1 MEKDVKE
8 FSTANEKLIQVD
20 IEKEMRESFLQ
31 YSMAVL
37 VSRALPD
44 VRDGMK
50 PVHRRIIYTMNEADN
65 TSSKPYR
72 KCAYTVGEVLGKY
85 HPHGDASVYDALVR
99 LAQDFS
105 MRYPL
110 IDGHGNFGSV
120 DGDPPAAYRYTEARM
135 AKIASELL
143 KDIKKDTIDWGK
155 NYDDK
160 LDEPTVLPVKFPNL
174 LVNGSVGIAV
184 GMATNIPPHNL
195 NEVCDAI
202 VARMD
207 NPECGIEEILQY
219 IKGPDFPTGG
229 IIMGY
234 SGIRSAYYTGRGK
247 ITLRGKAEIVEEG
260 NHSRIIVT
268 EIPYMVNKSKLL
280 ETTGQLMRDKR
291 IEGISNLRDESD
303 KDGMRIVY
311 ELKRDVNAQVVLNK
325 LYSFTQLQDTVGVI
339 MIALVNGEPK
349 QLTLLEILD
358 NYIAFQKQI
367 ITRRTAFDLKKAK
380 ERAHILQGF
389 LLAIDNID
397 EVISILRSSKS
408 VQEGKER
415 LMERFKE
422 DDLAKLL
429 QRAMGENYK
438 DVHFEHEI
446 GLSEEQADAIVQM
459 RLGQLTGLERDKV
472 ISELAE
478 IMEKINKYRYEVEIG
493 EYNLSR
499 LNGFDIVFRSPSV
512 LPTREELVTAANKG
526 AIITSEIEMVLK
538 LAPCK
543 IIGVTGTEGKTTTT
557 SIIYE
562 ILKSS
567 GKNCFLGGNIGK
579 PIFTEIKNM
588 KPEDIVVLELSSF
601 QLMGMEVSPDISVVT
616 NMYPDHLNIHSSY
629 EEYQQAKK
637 NIFLHQNENG
647 VVILNY
653 DNEITRKF
661 ADEVKSNL
669 VYFSSLQKLKN
680 GYVYDRKDETIK
692 RYANGKSENI
702 LKKQEIKLR
711 GIHNYENICAALA
724 ATASIV
730 DEKSQIKAIK
740 EFNGV
745 EHRLEFVRELNGVKY
760 YNDSIGTSPAST
772 IAGLNAFDENIIL
785 LAGGSDKGLDYT
797 EIGETIAKKV
807 RVLLLTG
814 PTAEKI
820 ENATKLAMN
829 KAGKETV
836 EIIHCKDLQEAVS
849 TANEK
854 AKSGEIVLM
863 SPASASFDAF
873 KNFIERGIKFKEFV
887 NNL

>member
-1 MEKDVKE
+1 MEYINKKLEE
-8 FSTANEKLIQVD
+8 FNK
-20 IEKEMRESFLQ
+20 FLD
-31 YSMAVL
+31 SKKVAII
-37 VSRALPD
+37 
-44 VRDGMK
+44 GMG
-50 PVHRRIIYTMNEADN
+50 V
-65 TSSKPYR
+65 
-72 KCAYTVGEVLGKY
+72 
-85 HPHGDASVYDALVR
+85 
-99 LAQDFS
+99 
-105 MRYPL
+105 
-110 IDGHGNFGSV
+110 
-120 DGDPPAAYRYTEARM
+120 
-135 AKIASELL
+135 
-143 KDIKKDTIDWGK
+143 
-155 NYDDK
+155 
-160 LDEPTVLPVKFPNL
+160 
-174 LVNGSVGIAV
+174 
-184 GMATNIPPHNL
+184 
-195 NEVCDAI
+195 
-202 VARMD
+202 
-207 NPECGIEEILQY
+207 
-219 IKGPDFPTGG
+219 
-229 IIMGY
+229 
-234 SGIRSAYYTGRGK
+234 
-247 ITLRGKAEIVEEG
+247 
-260 NHSRIIVT
+260 
-268 EIPYMVNKSKLL
+268 
-280 ETTGQLMRDKR
+280 
-291 IEGISNLRDESD
+291 SNLPLLDYFYDKNAKVTVFDKNTPSD
-303 KDGMRIVY
+303 
-311 ELKRDVNAQVVLNK
+311 
-325 LYSFTQLQDTVGVI
+325 
-339 MIALVNGEPK
+339 
-349 QLTLLEILD
+349 
-358 NYIAFQKQI
+358 
-367 ITRRTAFDLKKAK
+367 
-380 ERAHILQGF
+380 
-389 LLAIDNID
+389 
-397 EVISILRSSKS
+397 
-408 VQEGKER
+408 
-415 LMERFKE
+415 
-422 DDLAKLL
+422 
-429 QRAMGENYK
+429 
-438 DVHFEHEI
+438 
-446 GLSEEQADAIVQM
+446 
-459 RLGQLTGLERDKV
+459 
-472 ISELAE
+472 E

-740 EFNGV
+740 QFNGV

>member
-1 MEKDVKE
+1 MEYINKKLEE
-8 FSTANEKLIQVD
+8 FNK
-20 IEKEMRESFLQ
+20 FLD
-31 YSMAVL
+31 SKKVAII
-37 VSRALPD
+37 
-44 VRDGMK
+44 GMG
-50 PVHRRIIYTMNEADN
+50 V
-65 TSSKPYR
+65 
-72 KCAYTVGEVLGKY
+72 
-85 HPHGDASVYDALVR
+85 
-99 LAQDFS
+99 
-105 MRYPL
+105 
-110 IDGHGNFGSV
+110 
-120 DGDPPAAYRYTEARM
+120 
-135 AKIASELL
+135 
-143 KDIKKDTIDWGK
+143 
-155 NYDDK
+155 
-160 LDEPTVLPVKFPNL
+160 
-174 LVNGSVGIAV
+174 
-184 GMATNIPPHNL
+184 
-195 NEVCDAI
+195 
-202 VARMD
+202 
-207 NPECGIEEILQY
+207 
-219 IKGPDFPTGG
+219 
-229 IIMGY
+229 
-234 SGIRSAYYTGRGK
+234 
-247 ITLRGKAEIVEEG
+247 
-260 NHSRIIVT
+260 
-268 EIPYMVNKSKLL
+268 
-280 ETTGQLMRDKR
+280 
-291 IEGISNLRDESD
+291 SNLPLLDYFYDKNAKVTVFDKNTPSD
-303 KDGMRIVY
+303 
-311 ELKRDVNAQVVLNK
+311 
-325 LYSFTQLQDTVGVI
+325 
-339 MIALVNGEPK
+339 
-349 QLTLLEILD
+349 
-358 NYIAFQKQI
+358 
-367 ITRRTAFDLKKAK
+367 
-380 ERAHILQGF
+380 
-389 LLAIDNID
+389 
-397 EVISILRSSKS
+397 
-408 VQEGKER
+408 
-415 LMERFKE
+415 
-422 DDLAKLL
+422 
-429 QRAMGENYK
+429 
-438 DVHFEHEI
+438 
-446 GLSEEQADAIVQM
+446 
-459 RLGQLTGLERDKV
+459 
-472 ISELAE
+472 E

-499 LNGFDIVFRSPSV
+499 LNGFDIIFRSPSV

-669 VYFSSLQKLKN
+669 VFFSSLEKLEN

-692 RYANGKSENI
+692 SYVNGKSKNI

-724 ATASIV
+724 ATAPIV
-730 DEKSQIKAIK
+730 DEKDQIKAIK

-820 ENATKLAMN
+820 ENATKLAMS
-829 KAGKETV
+829 KSGKETV

-849 TANEK
+849 MANEK

>member
-1 MEKDVKE
+1 MEYINKKLEE
-8 FSTANEKLIQVD
+8 FNK
-20 IEKEMRESFLQ
+20 FLD
-31 YSMAVL
+31 SKKVAII
-37 VSRALPD
+37 
-44 VRDGMK
+44 GMG
-50 PVHRRIIYTMNEADN
+50 V
-65 TSSKPYR
+65 
-72 KCAYTVGEVLGKY
+72 
-85 HPHGDASVYDALVR
+85 
-99 LAQDFS
+99 
-105 MRYPL
+105 
-110 IDGHGNFGSV
+110 
-120 DGDPPAAYRYTEARM
+120 
-135 AKIASELL
+135 
-143 KDIKKDTIDWGK
+143 
-155 NYDDK
+155 
-160 LDEPTVLPVKFPNL
+160 
-174 LVNGSVGIAV
+174 
-184 GMATNIPPHNL
+184 
-195 NEVCDAI
+195 
-202 VARMD
+202 
-207 NPECGIEEILQY
+207 
-219 IKGPDFPTGG
+219 
-229 IIMGY
+229 
-234 SGIRSAYYTGRGK
+234 
-247 ITLRGKAEIVEEG
+247 
-260 NHSRIIVT
+260 
-268 EIPYMVNKSKLL
+268 
-280 ETTGQLMRDKR
+280 
-291 IEGISNLRDESD
+291 SNLPLLDYFYDKNAKVTVFDKNTPSD
-303 KDGMRIVY
+303 
-311 ELKRDVNAQVVLNK
+311 
-325 LYSFTQLQDTVGVI
+325 
-339 MIALVNGEPK
+339 
-349 QLTLLEILD
+349 
-358 NYIAFQKQI
+358 
-367 ITRRTAFDLKKAK
+367 
-380 ERAHILQGF
+380 
-389 LLAIDNID
+389 
-397 EVISILRSSKS
+397 
-408 VQEGKER
+408 
-415 LMERFKE
+415 
-422 DDLAKLL
+422 
-429 QRAMGENYK
+429 
-438 DVHFEHEI
+438 
-446 GLSEEQADAIVQM
+446 
-459 RLGQLTGLERDKV
+459 
-472 ISELAE
+472 E

-538 LAPCK
+538 LVPCK

-601 QLMGMEVSPDISVVT
+601 QLMGMRVSPDISVVT

-849 TANEK
+849 VANRK

>member
-1 MEKDVKE
+1 MEYINKKLEE
-8 FSTANEKLIQVD
+8 FNK
-20 IEKEMRESFLQ
+20 FLD
-31 YSMAVL
+31 SKKVAII
-37 VSRALPD
+37 
-44 VRDGMK
+44 GMG
-50 PVHRRIIYTMNEADN
+50 V
-65 TSSKPYR
+65 
-72 KCAYTVGEVLGKY
+72 
-85 HPHGDASVYDALVR
+85 
-99 LAQDFS
+99 
-105 MRYPL
+105 
-110 IDGHGNFGSV
+110 
-120 DGDPPAAYRYTEARM
+120 
-135 AKIASELL
+135 
-143 KDIKKDTIDWGK
+143 
-155 NYDDK
+155 
-160 LDEPTVLPVKFPNL
+160 
-174 LVNGSVGIAV
+174 
-184 GMATNIPPHNL
+184 
-195 NEVCDAI
+195 
-202 VARMD
+202 
-207 NPECGIEEILQY
+207 
-219 IKGPDFPTGG
+219 
-229 IIMGY
+229 
-234 SGIRSAYYTGRGK
+234 
-247 ITLRGKAEIVEEG
+247 
-260 NHSRIIVT
+260 
-268 EIPYMVNKSKLL
+268 
-280 ETTGQLMRDKR
+280 
-291 IEGISNLRDESD
+291 SNLPLLDYFYDKNAKVTVFDKNTPSD
-303 KDGMRIVY
+303 
-311 ELKRDVNAQVVLNK
+311 
-325 LYSFTQLQDTVGVI
+325 
-339 MIALVNGEPK
+339 
-349 QLTLLEILD
+349 
-358 NYIAFQKQI
+358 
-367 ITRRTAFDLKKAK
+367 
-380 ERAHILQGF
+380 
-389 LLAIDNID
+389 
-397 EVISILRSSKS
+397 
-408 VQEGKER
+408 
-415 LMERFKE
+415 
-422 DDLAKLL
+422 
-429 QRAMGENYK
+429 
-438 DVHFEHEI
+438 
-446 GLSEEQADAIVQM
+446 
-459 RLGQLTGLERDKV
+459 
-472 ISELAE
+472 E

-499 LNGFDIVFRSPSV
+499 LNGFDIIFRSPSV

-661 ADEVKSNL
+661 ADEVKSKL
-669 VYFSSLQKLKN
+669 VFFSSLEKLKN

-692 RYANGKSENI
+692 SYVNGKSENI

-724 ATASIV
+724 ATAPIV

-820 ENATKLAMN
+820 ENATKLAMS
-829 KAGKETV
+829 KSGKETV

-849 TANEK
+849 MANEK

>member
-1 MEKDVKE
+1 MEYINKKLEE
-8 FSTANEKLIQVD
+8 FNK
-20 IEKEMRESFLQ
+20 FLD
-31 YSMAVL
+31 SKKVAII
-37 VSRALPD
+37 
-44 VRDGMK
+44 GMG
-50 PVHRRIIYTMNEADN
+50 V
-65 TSSKPYR
+65 
-72 KCAYTVGEVLGKY
+72 
-85 HPHGDASVYDALVR
+85 
-99 LAQDFS
+99 
-105 MRYPL
+105 
-110 IDGHGNFGSV
+110 
-120 DGDPPAAYRYTEARM
+120 
-135 AKIASELL
+135 
-143 KDIKKDTIDWGK
+143 
-155 NYDDK
+155 
-160 LDEPTVLPVKFPNL
+160 
-174 LVNGSVGIAV
+174 
-184 GMATNIPPHNL
+184 
-195 NEVCDAI
+195 
-202 VARMD
+202 
-207 NPECGIEEILQY
+207 
-219 IKGPDFPTGG
+219 
-229 IIMGY
+229 
-234 SGIRSAYYTGRGK
+234 
-247 ITLRGKAEIVEEG
+247 
-260 NHSRIIVT
+260 
-268 EIPYMVNKSKLL
+268 
-280 ETTGQLMRDKR
+280 
-291 IEGISNLRDESD
+291 SNLPLLDYFYDKNAKVTVFDKNTPSD
-303 KDGMRIVY
+303 
-311 ELKRDVNAQVVLNK
+311 
-325 LYSFTQLQDTVGVI
+325 
-339 MIALVNGEPK
+339 
-349 QLTLLEILD
+349 
-358 NYIAFQKQI
+358 
-367 ITRRTAFDLKKAK
+367 
-380 ERAHILQGF
+380 
-389 LLAIDNID
+389 
-397 EVISILRSSKS
+397 
-408 VQEGKER
+408 
-415 LMERFKE
+415 
-422 DDLAKLL
+422 
-429 QRAMGENYK
+429 
-438 DVHFEHEI
+438 
-446 GLSEEQADAIVQM
+446 
-459 RLGQLTGLERDKV
+459 
-472 ISELAE
+472 E

-499 LNGFDIVFRSPSV
+499 LNGFDSIFRSPSV

-669 VYFSSLQKLKN
+669 VFFSSLENLEN

-692 RYANGKSENI
+692 HYVNGKSKNI

-724 ATASIV
+724 ATATIV
-730 DEKSQIKAIK
+730 DEKDQIKAIK

-820 ENATKLAMN
+820 ENATKLAMS
-829 KAGKETV
+829 KSGKETV

-849 TANEK
+849 MANEK